1 MKNKQKLVNRIIDFY
16 LTGHNLK
23 EEEAKAVISL
33 KDEYKSIN
41 YTRSCETLKDE
52 YIPDFSNWLK
62 DNNYTEIEDTQ
73 FYCAGVEAGNTICET
88 QCIGCDGFQ
97 RNYKQ

>member
-33 KDEYKSIN
+33 KDEYKAIN
-41 YTRSCETLKDE
+41 YTRCSSDVVCGC
-52 YIPDFSNWLK
+52 YRPNI
-62 DNNYTEIEDTQ
+62 DNTTQ
-73 FYCAGVEAGNTICET
+73 PP
-88 QCIGCDGFQ
+88 
-97 RNYKQ
+97 KKK